1 MFGELVSSGGGFSL
15 VSRTFVVPRL
25 AWADAWWARLV
36 CGVSLCEPVASTTDA
51 GNITVGVPRWLLLF
65 PSVSLPRP
73 QPHKKIRAHPA
84 WSVVFSRPS
93 LVSACSCRH
102 RAFQPCCYTTC
113 IWWPTDRIARIIL
126 QLKAPVVSLAVSW
139 AAGRDVPWPR
149 RCKFSSTFF
158 DDEERTSNSDLT
170 PLKKII
176 FDSLSWYIAS
186 TVLVWSSTWY
196 TYVLHYFY

>member
-15 VSRTFVVPRL
+15 VSRTFVVLRL

-149 RCKFSSTFF
+149 RCKISWQLELIHRVYCTSGAVHGI
-158 DDEERTSNSDLT
+158 RTYS
-170 PLKKII
+170 II
-176 FDSLSWYIAS
+176 FIRSHVRI
-186 TVLVWSSTWY
+186 SSFDWQP
-196 TYVLHYFY
+196 